1 VKNQY
6 KINHYIFIFN
16 KIKYKMEEDSKLNIV
31 SNSINKLNLE
41 YLMNRSQYKKY
52 VSKTDPIK
60 HLENEMFLMNVNKYK
75 SRISNLTE
83 KLLMNPE
90 EPITLDVNNGFNEY
104 VNILIKHFEMKDME
118 NEDDDTM
125 FEKVYD
131 YSNKSNINERQELL
145 EDNNKTKSVWGKN
158 RVIKS
163 QVMLPFSFSSKNN

>member
-1 VKNQY
+1 
-6 KINHYIFIFN
+6 
-16 KIKYKMEEDSKLNIV
+16 
-31 SNSINKLNLE
+31 
-41 YLMNRSQYKKY
+41 
-52 VSKTDPIK
+52 
-60 HLENEMFLMNVNKYK
+60 
-75 SRISNLTE
+75 
-83 KLLMNPE
+83 MNPE

-125 FEKVYD
+125 FEKVND
-131 YSNKSNINERQELL
+131 YSNENNMNDRQELL